1 MDMASAFVN
10 KYGYGSIPIHTIFR
24 GMNIHLPA
32 ILMFTKG
39 TRFWPIPIWT
49 YKQYAKSAVPWA
61 WKFLRHTPRWPW
73 NCVGTI
79 WSMWQ
84 TPCFCCLVPDI
95 VMFVNCWDSNNIY
108 IYIYTYYDICLE
120 ITVDKN
126 ARIDPNHCVFMTI
139 LFQTCPEQR
148 VIALFPRRVC
158 HLKTVLRT
166 WKQQSPTY

>member
-95 VMFVNCWDSNNIY
+95 VMFVDCWDSNNIY
-108 IYIYTYYDICLE
+108 IHILWYMFGNYSGQKCKDRPESLRFYDNI
-120 ITVDKN
+120 V
-126 ARIDPNHCVFMTI
+126 PNMPWTTSYCSF
-139 LFQTCPEQR
+139 
-148 VIALFPRRVC
+148 
-158 HLKTVLRT
+158 
-166 WKQQSPTY
+166 SS